1 MLIKGSSIVHFFA
14 VCITN
19 LLLASCAKLPITERK
34 AIHLVSD
41 EELIAWSLPG
51 YNKIFHRDK
60 FSHYPGQVSRTLPP
74 FLFTA

>member
-1 MLIKGSSIVHFFA
+1 MELPMPIKAPSIIYFLAFFT
-14 VCITN
+14 TN
-19 LLLASCAKLPITERK
+19 LLLAYCPTVPIMERK

-60 FSHYPGQVSRTLPP
+60 FSHYPGQVSRT
-74 FLFTA
+74 T